1 VEKRYHGLSLV
12 SRNLSRRMIRLFRQL
27 IACSALACSITPA
40 VAQISFTSA
49 VGLALKNSPKVM
61 TAQADVDKARASLAQ
76 LQDAY
81 IPNLVGGSGIGPP
94 SYGFPLG
101 QPSIYNLT
109 SQSLVFSY
117 AQRDYIRAAKITLEA
132 TTLSLKDVR
141 EAVAEDAAITYLAL
155 DRDLRRQAALQEQ
168 QGFADRLVSIVQDRM
183 DAGQDT
189 AIDLTTA
196 RLSAAQIHL
205 ARLRADDDT
214 IADQTHLARLLGLP
228 PRGLG
233 TTSVSVPAFTA
244 NDAQTDLTNT
254 SVSANP
260 AVASAYA
267 IARSKREIAFGESR
281 YLWRPQITFEAQYSR
296 FAKFNNLQD
305 YYFRFQQNNFAAG
318 VQITLPFI
326 DAQHNAKAREAAADA
341 THAEH
346 EADSIRD
353 QFLDTRLRAAHTAAE
368 LSTRAEIAA
377 LDQQLAQ
384 QNLDILLIQLNSG
397 NGHLSGAQ
405 MTPKD
410 EQASRIAER
419 EKFLAVI
426 NANFESQQ
434 AEINLMRQTGDLET
448 WIAAAVQ
455 AQPAVPA
462 KP

>member
-1 VEKRYHGLSLV
+1 MTRLS
-12 SRNLSRRMIRLFRQL
+12 RQL
-27 IACSALACSITPA
+27 IACFAFACSVMPA
-40 VAQISFTSA
+40 VGQISFTSA
-49 VGLALKNSPKVM
+49 IGLALKNSPKVM
-61 TAQADVDKARASLAQ
+61 MAQADVDKARASLAQ

-101 QPSIYNLT
+101 QPSIYNVT

-168 QGFADRLVSIVQDRM
+168 QSFADRLVAIVQDRM

-196 RLSAAQIHL
+196 RLSAAQIRL
-205 ARLRADDDT
+205 ARLRADDET

-233 TTSVSVPAFTA
+233 TASVSVPAFTPNA
-244 NDAQTDLTNT
+244 PTDSTGPNIIT
-254 SVSANP
+254 SP
-260 AVASAYA
+260 AVDSAYA

-281 YLWRPQITFEAQYSR
+281 YLWKPQVTFQAQYSR

-326 DAQHNAKAREAAADA
+326 DAQHKAKAREAVADA
-341 THAEH
+341 SHAEH

-368 LSTRAEIAA
+368 LSTRAEIAS

-410 EQASRIAER
+410 EQTSRIAER

-434 AEINLMRQTGDLET
+434 AEINLMRQSGDLET
-448 WIAAAVQ
+448 WVAAAVQ
-455 AQPAVPA
+455 AQPTAPS